1 MEFSLGTDFILRLLI
16 NTLCV
21 VILIRFCYYKFSQ
34 HRANAS
40 SFMLFGTG
48 VFLVTSLL
56 HSAEVSMGFAF
67 GLFAVFSMLRYRTE
81 SISIKEMT
89 YLFLVIAIAL
99 LSAVGTM
106 KTIELLVISLSICMI
121 TYLLE
126 TSLILPSLDELEID
140 YEKIELINSARHNE
154 LIDDIK
160 QRTGLDIKQVE
171 ILSIDF
177 LRDSSH
183 LKIHFKPQVKTSK
196 VNNQLTPNTLNPSAQ
211 VINDSHV

>member
-1 MEFSLGTDFILRLLI
+1 MEFTLNADFIFRLII
-16 NTLCV
+16 NTLSV
-21 VILIRFCYYKFSQ
+21 VLLIRFCYYKFSQ

-40 SFMLFGTG
+40 SFMLFGMG

-56 HSAEVSMGFAF
+56 HSADVSMGFAF

-99 LSAVGTM
+99 LSAVSTM
-106 KTIELLVISLSICMI
+106 KPYELFTITLSICMV

-126 TSLILPSLDELEID
+126 TNLVLPSLDEIEID
-140 YEKIELINSARHNE
+140 YEKIENINTQRQQE
-154 LIDDIK
+154 LIQDINL
-160 QRTGLDIKQVE
+160 RTGLDVKQVE

-177 LRDSSH
+177 LRDSAR
-183 LKIHFKPQVKTSK
+183 LKIHFSPTSFKKSEQVDR
-196 VNNQLTPNTLNPSAQ
+196 LREH
-211 VINDSHV
+211 HV

>member
-1 MEFSLGTDFILRLLI
+1 MELTLGSDFVLRLLI
-16 NTLCV
+16 NTLSV

-40 SFMLFGTG
+40 SFMLFGIG

-106 KTIELLVISLSICMI
+106 KTIELLVISLSICLI

-140 YEKIELINSARHNE
+140 YEKIELINTARHTE

-160 QRTGLDIKQVE
+160 KRTGLDIKQVE
-171 ILSIDF
+171 ILTIDF
-177 LRDSSH
+177 LRDSTR
-183 LKIHFKPQVKTSK
+183 LKVHFKPSK
-196 VNNQLTPNTLNPSAQ
+196 INSLSPLERAQ
-211 VINDSHV
+211 YENG

>member
-1 MEFSLGTDFILRLLI
+1 MELTLGADFILRLFI
-16 NTLCV
+16 NTFAV
-21 VILIRFCYYKFSQ
+21 VLLIRFCYYKFSQ

-40 SFMLFGTG
+40 SFILFGMG

-56 HSAEVSMGFAF
+56 HSADVSMGFAF

-99 LSAVGTM
+99 LSAVSTLNPY
-106 KTIELLVISLSICMI
+106 ELLIITLSICLM

-126 TSLILPSLDELEID
+126 TNIVLPSLDELEID
-140 YEKIELINSARHNE
+140 YEKIENINTNRREE
-154 LIDDIK
+154 LIADLK
-160 QRTGLDIKQVE
+160 MRTGLEVQQVE

-177 LRDSSH
+177 LRDSSR
-183 LKIHFKPQVKTSK
+183 LKVQFKPAIKSDNIK
-196 VNNQLTPNTLNPSAQ
+196 ENTLSRENHA
-211 VINDSHV
+211 

>member
-1 MEFSLGTDFILRLLI
+1 MEFTLGTDFILRLLI

-21 VILIRFCYYKFSQ
+21 VILIRFCYYRFSQ

-106 KTIELLVISLSICMI
+106 KAIELLVISLSICII

-126 TSLILPSLDELEID
+126 TNLILPSLDELEID
-140 YEKIELINSARHNE
+140 YEKIEFINISRHNE
-154 LIDDIK
+154 LIADIK
-160 QRTGLDIKQVE
+160 LRTGLDIKQVE
-171 ILSIDF
+171 VLSIDF
-177 LRDSSH
+177 LRDSSR
-183 LKIHFKPQVKTSK
+183 LKIHFKPQSKTSYSNDINVEGTLDSNNK
-196 VNNQLTPNTLNPSAQ
+196 VLNN
-211 VINDSHV
+211 SHV

>member
-1 MEFSLGTDFILRLLI
+1 MEFTLGSDFIIRLLI
-16 NTLCV
+16 NTFCIV
-21 VILIRFCYYKFSQ
+21 VLIRFCYYKFSQ

-40 SFMLFGTG
+40 SFMLFGLG

-56 HSAEVSMGFAF
+56 HSAQVSMGFAF

-106 KTIELLVISLSICMI
+106 KNTELLIITISICAI
-121 TYLLE
+121 TFLLE
-126 TSLILPSLDELEID
+126 TSIVLPSLDELEID
-140 YEKIELINSARHNE
+140 YERIELITTSRHNE

-160 QRTGLDIKQVE
+160 KRTGLNIKQVE
-171 ILSIDF
+171 IISIDF
-177 LRDSSH
+177 LRDCTR
-183 LKIHFKPQVKTSK
+183 LKIHFDQEKIDNKELS
-196 VNNQLTPNTLNPSAQ
+196 
-211 VINDSHV
+211 INYAKQDHA

>member
-1 MEFSLGTDFILRLLI
+1 
-16 NTLCV
+16 
-21 VILIRFCYYKFSQ
+21 
-34 HRANAS
+34 
-40 SFMLFGTG
+40 MLFGIG

-106 KTIELLVISLSICMI
+106 KTIELLVISLSICLI

-140 YEKIELINSARHNE
+140 YEKIELINAARHTE

-160 QRTGLDIKQVE
+160 KRTGLDIKQVE
-171 ILSIDF
+171 ILTIDF
-177 LRDSSH
+177 LRDSTR
-183 LKIHFKPQVKTSK
+183 LKIHFKPRTINSLS
-196 VNNQLTPNTLNPSAQ
+196 QLESVEQKNA
-211 VINDSHV
+211 

>member
-1 MEFSLGTDFILRLLI
+1 MELTLGSDFVLRLLI
-16 NTLCV
+16 NTLSV

-40 SFMLFGTG
+40 SFMLFGIG

-106 KTIELLVISLSICMI
+106 KTIELLVISLSICLI

-140 YEKIELINSARHNE
+140 YEKIELINAARHTE
-154 LIDDIK
+154 LINDIK
-160 QRTGLDIKQVE
+160 KRTGLDIKQVE
-171 ILSIDF
+171 ILTIDF
-177 LRDSSH
+177 LRDSTR
-183 LKIHFKPQVKTSK
+183 LKIHFKPRTINSLS
-196 VNNQLTPNTLNPSAQ
+196 QLESVEQKNA
-211 VINDSHV
+211 

>member
-1 MEFSLGTDFILRLLI
+1 MELTLGTDFILRLFI
-16 NTLCV
+16 NTFAV
-21 VILIRFCYYKFSQ
+21 VLLIRFCYYKFSQ

-40 SFMLFGTG
+40 SFILFGMG

-56 HSAEVSMGFAF
+56 HSADVSMGFAF

-99 LSAVGTM
+99 LSAVSTLNPY
-106 KTIELLVISLSICMI
+106 ELLIITLSICLM

-126 TSLILPSLDELEID
+126 TNIVLPSLDELEID
-140 YEKIELINSARHNE
+140 YEKIENINTNRREE
-154 LIDDIK
+154 LIADLK
-160 QRTGLDIKQVE
+160 MRTGLEVQQVE

-177 LRDSSH
+177 LRDSSR
-183 LKIHFKPQVKTSK
+183 LKVQFKPAIKADNIK
-196 VNNQLTPNTLNPSAQ
+196 ENTLSRENHA
-211 VINDSHV
+211 

>member
-1 MEFSLGTDFILRLLI
+1 MDFTLGSDFILRLAI

-40 SFMLFGTG
+40 SFMLFGMG

-56 HSAEVSMGFAF
+56 HSADVSMGFAF

-99 LSAVGTM
+99 LSAVSTM
-106 KTIELLVISLSICMI
+106 KPYELLTITLSICAI

-126 TSLILPSLDELEID
+126 TNIVLPSLDELEID
-140 YEKIELINSARHNE
+140 YEKIDNVNANKRQV
-154 LIDDIK
+154 LIDDISL
-160 QRTGLDIKQVE
+160 RTGLDVQQVE

-177 LRDSSH
+177 LRDSTR
-183 LKIHFKPQVKTSK
+183 LKIHFKPAK
-196 VNNQLTPNTLNPSAQ
+196 PNKNTVHNL
-211 VINDSHV
+211 INKEQHV

>member
-1 MEFSLGTDFILRLLI
+1 MELTLGTDFILRLFI
-16 NTLCV
+16 NTFAV
-21 VILIRFCYYKFSQ
+21 VLLIRFCYYKFSQ

-40 SFMLFGTG
+40 SFILFGMG

-56 HSAEVSMGFAF
+56 HSADVSMGFAF

-99 LSAVGTM
+99 LSAVSTLNPY
-106 KTIELLVISLSICMI
+106 ELLIITLSICLM

-126 TSLILPSLDELEID
+126 TNLVMPSLDELEID
-140 YEKIELINSARHNE
+140 YEKIENINTNRREE
-154 LIDDIK
+154 LIADLK
-160 QRTGLDIKQVE
+160 MRTGLEVQQVE

-177 LRDSSH
+177 LRDSSR
-183 LKIHFKPQVKTSK
+183 LKVQFKPAIKSDNIK
-196 VNNQLTPNTLNPSAQ
+196 ENTLSRENHA
-211 VINDSHV
+211 

>member
-1 MEFSLGTDFILRLLI
+1 MELTLGSDFVLRLLI

-40 SFMLFGTG
+40 SFMLFGIG

-106 KTIELLVISLSICMI
+106 KTIELLVISLSICLI

-140 YEKIELINSARHNE
+140 YEKIELINTARHTE
-154 LIDDIK
+154 LINDIK
-160 QRTGLDIKQVE
+160 KRTGLDVKQVE
-171 ILSIDF
+171 ILTIDF
-177 LRDSSH
+177 LRDSTR
-183 LKIHFKPQVKTSK
+183 LKIHFKPRS
-196 VNNQLTPNTLNPSAQ
+196 
-211 VINDSHV
+211 INSSSSLELVEQKNA

>member
-1 MEFSLGTDFILRLLI
+1 MEFTLNADFILRLII
-16 NTLCV
+16 NTLSV
-21 VILIRFCYYKFSQ
+21 VLLIRFCYYKFSQ

-40 SFMLFGTG
+40 SFMLFGMG

-56 HSAEVSMGFAF
+56 HSADVSMGFAF

-99 LSAVGTM
+99 LSAVSTM
-106 KTIELLVISLSICMI
+106 KPYELFTITLSICLV

-126 TSLILPSLDELEID
+126 TNLVLPSLDEIEID
-140 YEKIELINSARHNE
+140 YEKIENINTQRQQE
-154 LIDDIK
+154 LIQDINL
-160 QRTGLDIKQVE
+160 RTGLDVQQVE

-177 LRDSSH
+177 LRDSAR
-183 LKIHFKPQVKTSK
+183 LKIHFNPTNIKKSEQVDR
-196 VNNQLTPNTLNPSAQ
+196 LREH
-211 VINDSHV
+211 HV

>member
-1 MEFSLGTDFILRLLI
+1 
-16 NTLCV
+16 
-21 VILIRFCYYKFSQ
+21 
-34 HRANAS
+34 
-40 SFMLFGTG
+40 MLFGIG

-106 KTIELLVISLSICMI
+106 KTIELLVISLSICLI

-140 YEKIELINSARHNE
+140 YEKIELINTARHTE
-154 LIDDIK
+154 LINDIK
-160 QRTGLDIKQVE
+160 KRTGLDVKQVE
-171 ILSIDF
+171 ILTIDF
-177 LRDSSH
+177 LRDSTR
-183 LKIHFKPQVKTSK
+183 LKIHFKPRS
-196 VNNQLTPNTLNPSAQ
+196 
-211 VINDSHV
+211 INSSSSLELVEQKNA

>member
-1 MEFSLGTDFILRLLI
+1 MEFTLSTDFILRLII
-16 NTLCV
+16 NTLSV
-21 VILIRFCYYKFSQ
+21 VLLIRFCYYKFSQ

-40 SFMLFGTG
+40 SFMLFGMG

-56 HSAEVSMGFAF
+56 HSADVSMGFAF

-99 LSAVGTM
+99 LSAVSTM
-106 KTIELLVISLSICMI
+106 KPYELLTITLSICLV

-126 TSLILPSLDELEID
+126 TNLVLPSLDEIEID
-140 YEKIELINSARHNE
+140 YEKIENINTQRHQE
-154 LIDDIK
+154 LIQDINL
-160 QRTGLDIKQVE
+160 RTGLDVHQVE

-177 LRDSSH
+177 LRDSAR
-183 LKIHFKPQVKTSK
+183 LKIHFSPTSIKKSEQVD
-196 VNNQLTPNTLNPSAQ
+196 NLREHHA
-211 VINDSHV
+211 

>member
-1 MEFSLGTDFILRLLI
+1 MELTLGSDFVLRLLI
-16 NTLCV
+16 NTLSV

-40 SFMLFGTG
+40 SFMLFGIG

-106 KTIELLVISLSICMI
+106 KTIELLVISLSICLI

-140 YEKIELINSARHNE
+140 YEKIELINTARHTE
-154 LIDDIK
+154 LINDIK
-160 QRTGLDIKQVE
+160 KRTGLDIKQVE
-171 ILSIDF
+171 ILTIDF
-177 LRDSSH
+177 LRDSTR
-183 LKIHFKPQVKTSK
+183 LKIHFKPRTINSLS
-196 VNNQLTPNTLNPSAQ
+196 QLESVEQKNA
-211 VINDSHV
+211 

>member
-1 MEFSLGTDFILRLLI
+1 MELTLGIDFISRLLI
-16 NTLCV
+16 NTLSV
-21 VILIRFCYYKFSQ
+21 VILIRFCYYSFSQ

-40 SFMLFGTG
+40 SFMLFGMG

-56 HSAEVSMGFAF
+56 HSADVSMGFAF

-99 LSAVGTM
+99 LSAVSTLS
-106 KTIELLVISLSICMI
+106 TYELSLINLAICSM

-126 TSLILPSLDELEID
+126 TSLILPSLEEIEIE
-140 YEKIELINSARHNE
+140 YEKIDNININRRLKLIE
-154 LIDDIK
+154 DIK
-160 QRTGLDIKQVE
+160 TRTGLNVIQVE

-177 LRDSSH
+177 LRDCTR
-183 LKIHFKPQVKTSK
+183 LKIHFAPTKKSEKKLAGTAD
-196 VNNQLTPNTLNPSAQ
+196 THA
-211 VINDSHV
+211 

>member
-1 MEFSLGTDFILRLLI
+1 MEFTLNTDFILRLII
-16 NTLCV
+16 NTLSV
-21 VILIRFCYYKFSQ
+21 VLLIRFCYYKFSQ

-40 SFMLFGTG
+40 SFMLFGMG

-56 HSAEVSMGFAF
+56 HSADVSMGFAF

-99 LSAVGTM
+99 LSAVSTM
-106 KTIELLVISLSICMI
+106 KPYELITITLSICLV

-126 TSLILPSLDELEID
+126 TNLVLPSLDEIEID
-140 YEKIELINSARHNE
+140 YEKIENINTQRQQE
-154 LIDDIK
+154 LIQDINL
-160 QRTGLDIKQVE
+160 RTGLDVQQVE

-177 LRDSSH
+177 LRDSAR
-183 LKIHFKPQVKTSK
+183 LKIHFSPTSIKKSEQVDR
-196 VNNQLTPNTLNPSAQ
+196 LREH
-211 VINDSHV
+211 HV

>member
-1 MEFSLGTDFILRLLI
+1 MEFTLNADFILRLII
-16 NTLCV
+16 NTLSV
-21 VILIRFCYYKFSQ
+21 VLLIRFCYYKFSQ

-40 SFMLFGTG
+40 SFMLFGMG

-56 HSAEVSMGFAF
+56 HSADVSMGFAF

-99 LSAVGTM
+99 LSAVSTM
-106 KTIELLVISLSICMI
+106 KPYELFTITLSICLV

-126 TSLILPSLDELEID
+126 TNLVLPSLDEIEID
-140 YEKIELINSARHNE
+140 YEKIENINTQRQQE
-154 LIDDIK
+154 LIQDINL
-160 QRTGLDIKQVE
+160 RTGLDVQQVE

-177 LRDSSH
+177 LRDSAR
-183 LKIHFKPQVKTSK
+183 LKIHFSPTSIKKSEQVDR
-196 VNNQLTPNTLNPSAQ
+196 LREH
-211 VINDSHV
+211 HV

>member
-1 MEFSLGTDFILRLLI
+1 
-16 NTLCV
+16 
-21 VILIRFCYYKFSQ
+21 
-34 HRANAS
+34 
-40 SFMLFGTG
+40 MLFGIG

-106 KTIELLVISLSICMI
+106 KTIELLVISLSICLI

-140 YEKIELINSARHNE
+140 YEKIELINTARHTE
-154 LIDDIK
+154 LINDIK
-160 QRTGLDIKQVE
+160 KRTGLDVKQVE
-171 ILSIDF
+171 ILTIDF
-177 LRDSSH
+177 LRDSTR
-183 LKIHFKPQVKTSK
+183 LKIHFKPRS
-196 VNNQLTPNTLNPSAQ
+196 
-211 VINDSHV
+211 INSSSSLEPVEQKNA